1 MPVGGPTGLLGA
13 GDSGLTAIRIPLD
26 RSGVVL
32 GWGGLGGNRSG
43 WEAIV
48 FPTRDSKMSPFF
60 FRWSA
65 AFPPGGFLR
74 TRDEGD
80 AS

>member
-1 MPVGGPTGLLGA
+1 MPVGGPTDRLGA
-13 GDSGLTAIRIPLD
+13 GDSGLTATCIPLD
-26 RSGVVL
+26 RFGVVL
-32 GWGGLGGNRSG
+32 GWVELGGNLSG

-48 FPTRDSKMSPFF
+48 LPTRDSKKSPFF

-65 AFPPGGFLR
+65 AVPPGGFLR
-74 TRDEGD
+74 TGDEGD